1 MASAERTSETVVG
14 AGAGVED
21 DVVAGV
27 GAGAEADV
35 VVGVGGAATGTVTS
49 VLAAGLAGV
58 FLVTGILFELT
69 ADFVED
75 IFNAL
80 VYSLSA

>member
-1 MASAERTSETVVG
+1 MASAERTSETVVDVVVG
-14 AGAGVED
+14 AGAGVET
-21 DVVAGV
+21 G
-27 GAGAEADV
+27 ADV
-35 VVGVGGAATGTVTS
+35 VVGDDVVVGGAATGTVTS
-49 VLAAGLAGV
+49 VLAAGLAAG

-69 ADFVED
+69 TDFVED

>member
-1 MASAERTSETVVG
+1 VGAGADVVVG
-14 AGAGVED
+14 AGAGVET
-21 DVVAGV
+21 G
-27 GAGAEADV
+27 ADV

-49 VLAAGLAGV
+49 VLAAGLAAG

-69 ADFVED
+69 TDFVED

-80 VYSLSA
+80 VYYVSA

>member
-14 AGAGVED
+14 AGAGV
-21 DVVAGV
+21 GV
-27 GAGAEADV
+27 GAGAEDDV

-49 VLAAGLAGV
+49 VLAEGLAGV

-80 VYSLSA
+80 VYYVSA